1 MLYFSCFN
9 STFPITSIVHELMLF
24 DEAYYIGLDN
34 LSNLAL
40 LSKLKECKEGTIKQ
54 LPVPTSGIILYKNNQ
69 FTYRIIIF
77 FKKKIHK

>member
-1 MLYFSCFN
+1 
-9 STFPITSIVHELMLF
+9 MLF

-54 LPVPTSGIILYKNNQ
+54 LPVPTSGIILYENNQ

>member
-1 MLYFSCFN
+1 
-9 STFPITSIVHELMLF
+9 MLF

-54 LPVPTSGIILYKNNQ
+54 LPVPTSGIKLYENNQ

-77 FKKKIHK
+77 FQKKKSQINLF